1 MAGITKDKRAASR
14 KEALEISCSACNA
27 RFRLWLPPDQMA
39 EWEKGSTISCIRCGA
54 KYAVKKTAKGF
65 NVSVSREAPSPRGE
79 ATGLREEVLEKAPEA
94 SAPQAPEAPRAPA
107 RPVRQKAEEKAE
119 KTTEAVLLIDDD
131 RLAREMME
139 HTLEDTG
146 MRLITA
152 KNGAEALKILR
163 NEEIDL
169 IVTDLYLRNPDDP
182 ESRIDGEELLKKAQ
196 SMGLSLP
203 SIVTTGKDIIDD
215 LVLDPKWFDLQV
227 KGFIQKGNPF
237 WVEELK
243 LKIKE
248 VMFKG

>member
-1 MAGITKDKRAASR
+1 MAGITKDKRAASG

-27 RFRLWLPPDQMA
+27 RFRLWLPSDQMA
-39 EWEKGSTISCIRCGA
+39 EWEKGSSISCIRCGA
-54 KYAVKKTAKGF
+54 KYAVKKTARGF
-65 NVSVSREAPSPRGE
+65 NVSASKEAP
-79 ATGLREEVLEKAPEA
+79 LREKVAEKAFEA
-94 SAPQAPEAPRAPA
+94 SAPEAPEAPRAPA

-119 KTTEAVLLIDDD
+119 KTAEAVLLIDDD

-152 KNGAEALKILR
+152 KNGPEALKILR

-169 IVTDLYLRNPDDP
+169 IVTDLYLKNPDDP

>member
-1 MAGITKDKRAASR
+1 MTSR
-14 KEALEISCSACNA
+14 KEAVEIGCSACNS
-27 RFRLWLPPDQMA
+27 RFRLWVPSDQIS
-39 EWEKGSTISCIRCGA
+39 EWEKGASISCIICGA
-54 KYAVKKTAKGF
+54 KYIVKKTARGF
-65 NVSVSREAPSPRGE
+65 NVTAVKEAPAR
-79 ATGLREEVLEKAPEA
+79 EKA
-94 SAPQAPEAPRAPA
+94 APQAPPPPQREAEEAPRP
-107 RPVRQKAEEKAE
+107 KAEAKGK
-119 KTTEAVLLIDDD
+119 KTDTVLLIDDD

-152 KNGAEALKILR
+152 KNGPEALKVLR
-163 NEEIDL
+163 SEDIDL

-182 ESRIDGEELLKKAQ
+182 ESKIDGEELLKRAQ
-196 SMGLSLP
+196 GMGLKLP

-215 LVLDPKWFDLQV
+215 LVLDPKWFDLLV

-248 VMFKG
+248 VMYKG